1 MISIR
6 IQEEML
12 HRVDEERE
20 RAGMSRAAAII
31 EALQL
36 WVAKRQY
43 EAAVREDQAGYA
55 RHPVTEEEFGPVLG
69 AQTWPE

>member
-1 MISIR
+1 MLSDVD
-6 IQEEML
+6 QE
-12 HRVDEERE
+12 RK
-20 RAGMSRAAAII
+20 RAGLSRAAAVT

-43 EAAVREDQAGYA
+43 EEAVRSDQEGYECYPVGED
-55 RHPVTEEEFGPVLG
+55 EFAPLLG